1 MRLLYN
7 ALLSDSNSK
16 SANEQMGTRIVRN
29 DKIAEQVESTETNQ
43 KWQKPCNMLSFKW
56 SSTGKHKWNYTT
68 TLLLN
73 NVAI

>member
-43 KWQKPCNMLSFKW
+43 KWQKPCNMLSFK
-56 SSTGKHKWNYTT
+56 
-68 TLLLN
+68 
-73 NVAI
+73 